1 MLGKLL
7 KHEFKA
13 TSRILPFSYLAC
25 AVFFLVAF
33 IARSILPDVSA
44 AYLVPAVIFLLSGIA
59 VLILTYVLLIM
70 RFHKSMYG
78 NEGYLTQTLPVS
90 KGQLLASK
98 MIPCA
103 IWMIAGTLVFL
114 FVILGFA
121 YLVTGDASVFFDMV
135 KELYGAS
142 PLYTSYLLISL
153 VTQSALFVTEVFFA
167 LSLANTSK
175 FLRNNIAFS
184 IVFYILT
191 TFVVSLLDVLAML
204 FVPLGIQ
211 SAVDGS
217 SSFVFENMF
226 GTMMNE
232 INSTATVAAPMTIG
246 IGSLILDIILIVVFI
261 LLTNYLLKR
270 KINVK

>member
-44 AYLVPAVIFLLSGIA
+44 AYQVPSVIFLLSGIA
-59 VLILTYVLLIM
+59 VMILTYVLLIM

-191 TFVVSLLDVLAML
+191 TFVVSLLDILAML
-204 FVPLGIQ
+204 FVPLGIHT
-211 SAVDGS
+211 AADGS

-232 INSTATVAAPMTIG
+232 INSTATAAAPITIG
-246 IGSLILDIILIVVFI
+246 IGSLILDVILIVVFV